1 MSHTLE
7 FETTITNQE
16 ALIRALKRMGVPEN
30 LIEVHE
36 TAACLRTYHTEEYK
50 KAHVIV
56 RRSLENGCHWMG
68 RHSDIGWERNEDGVF
83 VGHLDEFNYEV
94 LFHADK
100 EWQQRLYTYC
110 NVETLKIEYE
120 RQGMEYTETL
130 DAQKRIVLR
139 AKFKAPVTVNRI
151 KTHTK

>member
-16 ALIRALKRMGVPEN
+16 ALIRALKRMGVPEH

-36 TAACLRTYHTEEYK
+36 TAQRLKTYHSEEYK

-56 RRSLENGCHWMG
+56 RRDIDRFLSGA
-68 RHSDIGWERNEDGVF
+68 HSDIGWERNEDGVF
-83 VGHLDEFNYEV
+83 VGHIDEYDYRIGMV
-94 LFHADK
+94 CDK
-100 EWQQRLYTYC
+100 EWQQKLYTYC
-110 NVETLKIEYE
+110 NVETLKMEYE
-120 RQGMEYTETL
+120 RQGMEYTESL